1 MTCLD
6 NHRES
11 SGSRVRGALNP
22 RGLISSNNKL
32 CIKHVVYARYCTE
45 TYEDFYGRVPEQSSQ
60 KWKAVALSAA
70 EFSHPFLSFI
80 YPSFLSPL
88 SLSSILSSPSP
99 HPSPCQ
105 SLPPPPLSLS
115 LIMMSLINSP
125 WTTIIVDGL
134 NLLVIYSGVKR
145 GILCL
150 SLHLRSILTDSF
162 INTLIFDMSI
172 VLETKY
178 TQQKYKMMLLA
189 YKYISQ
195 MFCLFPQISV

>member
-1 MTCLD
+1 MQGTVL
-6 NHRES
+6 
-11 SGSRVRGALNP
+11 
-22 RGLISSNNKL
+22 
-32 CIKHVVYARYCTE
+32 KHMKI
-45 TYEDFYGRVPEQSSQ
+45 FM
-60 KWKAVALSAA
+60 A
-70 EFSHPFLSFI
+70 EFLSKALRSGKLLHYLLQNLVTHFFHLFI
-80 YPSFLSPL
+80 RPSSPL
-88 SLSSILSSPSP
+88 SPFPLSSPP
-99 HPSPCQ
+99 LPLILLPAN
-105 SLPPPPLSLS
+105 LYPPPPLSLS